1 MHLGISA
8 KRLESLEL
16 VTSLCLGEGLPV
28 MSAGIRSG
36 HHSALLNTK
45 PGLALCPPHPWKTNK
60 VGMRQHPTDMG

>member
-1 MHLGISA
+1 MGISA
-8 KRLESLEL
+8 KGLESLEL

-45 PGLALCPPHPWKTNK
+45 LGLALCPPRPWKTNK
-60 VGMRQHPTDMG
+60 VVMRQHLTDVG